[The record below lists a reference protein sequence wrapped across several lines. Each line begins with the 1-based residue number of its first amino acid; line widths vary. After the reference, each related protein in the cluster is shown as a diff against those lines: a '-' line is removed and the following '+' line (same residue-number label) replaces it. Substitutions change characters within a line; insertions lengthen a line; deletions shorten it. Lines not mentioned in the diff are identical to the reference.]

1 MTLCFLQSAHSNRGA
16 GVKAAPTK
24 EKFHGVTELL
34 RQLDGVIELRLKE
47 RDVWGEG
54 NRISIEQEAESGLS

>member
-1 MTLCFLQSAHSNRGA
+1 M
-16 GVKAAPTK
+16 KAAPTK

-54 NRISIEQEAESGLS
+54 NTISIEQEAESGLS